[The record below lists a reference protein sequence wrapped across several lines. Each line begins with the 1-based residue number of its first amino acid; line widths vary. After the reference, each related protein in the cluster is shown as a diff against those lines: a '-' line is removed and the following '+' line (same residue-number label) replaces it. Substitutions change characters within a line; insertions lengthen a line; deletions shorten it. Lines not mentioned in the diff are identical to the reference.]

1 MRTENSVLTVENMT
15 KRFLGTT
22 ALKEVSMELY
32 DQEILALMGENGA
45 GKSTLMK
52 ILSGLYPGSE
62 TDGSIYLHG
71 EEVSFESPIDSE
83 NLGIAMIYQEL
94 NLELDLSI
102 TENICLGRLP
112 LNRMGL
118 VDWQKAEEIATEALT
133 RLNLS
138 LDMKATVRNLS
149 PSMQQLICIARALL
163 RNPSIL
169 ILDEPTSVL
178 TASET
183 EMLMD
188 IINHLREQGMA
199 CIYISHKLDEV
210 YKLCDRIVILRDGYY
225 ISQYYK
231 KDGYNSQLV
240 IEDMIGRK
248 LDVMYPTVE
257 KTIGNE
263 IMRIENLRV
272 PHPSAYGKDIIEDV
286 SFNLRRGEILGLCGL
301 VGSGRSE
308 TINAIFGSIPRS
320 GGKIFIE
327 GKEVFIKSTR
337 DAMHNGIGLLT
348 EDRKKNGFIGTMS
361 IGHNMTLT
369 ILDKIKRF
377 FLIDRKK
384 EYERTRYF
392 FEKLSIKAP
401 GLETLISNLSGGNQ
415 QKVILSKWLLTDLK
429 ILMLDE
435 PTRGIDVGSK
445 SEIYKIINNLAK
457 EGVSILVISSEISEL
472 LAICDRFVVLGHGVV
487 QTELTKED
495 ASEVAILR
503 ASSNT

>member
-1 MRTENSVLTVENMT
+1 MRAENSVLTVKKMT
-15 KRFLGTT
+15 KRFQGTT
-22 ALKEVSMELY
+22 ALKEVSMELFN
-32 DQEILALMGENGA
+32 QEILAIMGENGA

-62 TDGSIYLHG
+62 TEGSIFLHG
-71 EEVSFESPIDSE
+71 EEVLFESPIDSE
-83 NLGIAMIYQEL
+83 NMGIAMIYQEL
-94 NLELDLSI
+94 NLELDLSV

-112 LNRMGL
+112 LNKVGL
-118 VDWQKAEEIATEALT
+118 IDWQKAEVIAVEALE
-133 RLNLS
+133 RLNLT
-138 LDMKATVRNLS
+138 LDMAATVRNLS
-149 PSMQQLICIARALL
+149 PSMQQLICIARALV

-178 TASET
+178 TSSET
-183 EMLMD
+183 DMLME
-188 IINHLREQGMA
+188 IINHLKEQGMA

-225 ISQYYK
+225 ISQYLK
-231 KDGYNSQLV
+231 QEGYDSERI

-248 LDVMYPTVE
+248 LNVMYPSIE
-257 KTIGNE
+257 KTIGE
-263 IMRIENLRV
+263 EVLRIEELKV
-272 PHPSAYGKDIIEDV
+272 PHTSAYGKDIIEDV
-286 SFNLRRGEILGLCGL
+286 SFNLHRGEILGLCGL

-308 TINAIFGSIPRS
+308 TINAIFGSIPRTN
-320 GGKIFIE
+320 GKIIIE
-327 GKEVFIKSTR
+327 GKEVNINSTR
-337 DAMHNGIGLLT
+337 DAMRNGVGLLT

-361 IGHNMTLT
+361 ISHNMTLT
-369 ILDKIKRF
+369 ILEKIKKL

-384 EYERTRYF
+384 ESEKARYF

-401 GLETLISNLSGGNQ
+401 GLETLISSLSGGNQ

-457 EGVSILVISSEISEL
+457 EGVSIIVISSEISEL

-487 QTELTKED
+487 QTELSKED
-495 ASEVAILR
+495 ASEMAILR